1 MNGPTLFDAM
11 NDAVEAMERI
21 ERNTHPQFEID
32 AEYAVLT
39 VGRMRQTFTTDEV
52 WEWLEQHRMTAA
64 HDNRAIGPI
73 MNRLAKAN
81 RIRFT
86 GQYQPSRRRH
96 ASPIRVWQLV

>member
-11 NDAVEAMERI
+11 AQAVDAMGRI
-21 ERNTHPQFEID
+21 ERNTAPQFEID

-52 WEWLEQHRMTAA
+52 WEWLESHKMTEA

-86 GQYQPSRRRH
+86 GQYAPSRRRH

>member
-1 MNGPTLFDAM
+1 MNNPTLFDAM
-11 NDAVEAMERI
+11 AEAVDAMDRI
-21 ERNTHPQFEID
+21 ARNTSRDFDID

-52 WEWLEQHRMTAA
+52 WEWLEQHHMTQA

-73 MNRLAKAN
+73 MNRLAKQN
-81 RIRFT
+81 RIKFT